1 MECTFATESDIK
13 ELFELQHVAFESEAE
28 LVGSRNIPPL
38 LETLEDAKKQFADW
52 KVLKITD
59 GNKIIASVRCKK
71 TSECVEIG
79 RLMVLPAYRKRGLGT
94 KLLLEVEKLF
104 PNEVYELFTCTKSLP
119 NIRLYQKAG
128 YRIFKEEHVNSE
140 LSFVYMRKNMHE
152 HK

>member
-13 ELFELQHVAFESEAE
+13 ELFELQHVAFESEAV
-28 LVGSRNIPPL
+28 LVGTHDIPPL
-38 LETLEDAKKQFADW
+38 LETLSDAESDFPNW

-79 RLMVLPAYRKRGLGT
+79 RLMVLPTYRKRGLGT

-128 YRIFKEEHVNSE
+128 YRIFKEEQGKSG
-140 LSFVYMRKNMHE
+140 LSFVYMRKR
-152 HK
+152 

>member
-13 ELFELQHVAFESEAE
+13 ELFELQHVAFESEAV
-28 LVGSRNIPPL
+28 LVGTHDIPPL
-38 LETLEDAKKQFADW
+38 LETLDDAKKQFSDW

-59 GNKIIASVRCKK
+59 GKKIIASVRCKK

-79 RLMVLPAYRKRGLGT
+79 RLMVLQSYRKRGLGT
-94 KLLLEVEKLF
+94 QLLLEVEKLF

-119 NIRLYQKAG
+119 NIQLYQRAG

-152 HK
+152 QK